1 VDFAPGNDDQNEV
14 SMHAQSS
21 PGYLK
26 LTTVP
31 GVVAESSSSLPDVA
45 CPFCANTDVAFLMGK
60 VSFSATISGDDLL
73 GGAQPLAAVICSKSH
88 VFFLREQDTVQA
100 NDAAA

>member
-1 VDFAPGNDDQNEV
+1 MHSQNPPE
-14 SMHAQSS
+14 
-21 PGYLK
+21 YLG

-31 GVVAESSSSLPDVA
+31 GIASVTCPLLRDVA

-60 VSFSATISGDDLL
+60 VSFSATMSGDDLL
-73 GGAQPLAAVICSKSH
+73 GGASQPLAAVVCSKSH
-88 VFFLREQDTVQA
+88 IFFLREQDTVQA

>member
-1 VDFAPGNDDQNEV
+1 
-14 SMHAQSS
+14 MHAQNS
-21 PGYLK
+21 PKYLG

-31 GVVAESSSSLPDVA
+31 GIVTVSCPLLPDVA

>member
-1 VDFAPGNDDQNEV
+1 
-14 SMHAQSS
+14 MHAQSS

-31 GVVAESSSSLPDVA
+31 GVVAVSCSSLPDVA

-73 GGAQPLAAVICSKSH
+73 GGAQPLVAVICSKSH

>member
-1 VDFAPGNDDQNEV
+1 
-14 SMHAQSS
+14 MHAQSS
-21 PGYLK
+21 PEYLG
-26 LTTVP
+26 LTTVR
-31 GVVAESSSSLPDVA
+31 GVVAVRCSSLRDVA

-73 GGAQPLAAVICSKSH
+73 GGPQPLAAVICSKSH

>member
-1 VDFAPGNDDQNEV
+1 
-14 SMHAQSS
+14 
-21 PGYLK
+21 
-26 LTTVP
+26 
-31 GVVAESSSSLPDVA
+31 LPDVS
-45 CPFCANTDVAFLMGK
+45 CPFCANTDVVFLMGK

-88 VFFLREQDTVQA
+88 VFFLREQDFVQA

>member
-1 VDFAPGNDDQNEV
+1 
-14 SMHAQSS
+14 MHAQSS
-21 PGYLK
+21 PEYLG

-31 GVVAESSSSLPDVA
+31 GMVAVGCPLLPDVS

-60 VSFSATISGDDLL
+60 VSFFATISGDDLL
-73 GGAQPLAAVICSKSH
+73 GGGAQPLAAVICSKSH

>member
-1 VDFAPGNDDQNEV
+1 MSRHV
-14 SMHAQSS
+14 QSS
-21 PGYLK
+21 PEYLG

-31 GVVAESSSSLPDVA
+31 GMVVVSCPLLPDVA

-60 VSFSATISGDDLL
+60 VSFSATISSDDLL

-88 VFFLREQDTVQA
+88 IFFLREQDTVLVS
-100 NDAAA
+100 DRAA